1 MVFRRK
7 RDLGDE
13 VSGLVDS
20 LAAFVST
27 LGELVRSVGAWLGT
41 AGMAAVSQGADV
53 VSAQTGEL
61 RAASRARIRSAKRT
75 GRTALFKVA
84 LVGLLLWW
92 LDRDLSR
99 S

>member
-27 LGELVRSVGAWLGT
+27 LGELARSVGAWLGMV
-41 AGMAAVSQGADV
+41 GMNAVSQGADA
-53 VSAQTGEL
+53 VSAQAVEL
-61 RAASRARIRSAKRT
+61 RSASRARLRSAKRT
-75 GRTALFKVA
+75 GRKALIKLA

>member
-1 MVFRRK
+1 MMFRRK

-13 VSGLVDS
+13 VSGLVDA
-20 LAAFVST
+20 LADFVST

-53 VSAQTGEL
+53 VSAQTVEL
-61 RAASRARIRSAKRT
+61 RAASRARLRSAKR
-75 GRTALFKVA
+75 RSRKAIFKLA

-92 LDRDLSR
+92 LDRDLSQ